1 VYQFR
6 QFALGGWAAYPLSQ
20 ALRVEAGLDFLHFS
34 RDVLVYAD
42 QNRDLIG
49 QAQFVAPY
57 LRLVFD
63 NTRREGDYYLTGN
76 RTTLRLQP
84 HLATAGLQHR
94 YAQLRFQSR
103 QYVSVGSG
111 LTFAFQ
117 LQGGVSAGPQRQH
130 FVIGGV
136 NDWAIRPQ
144 TDNAQDLPLTAG
156 VNDFLST
163 TFAAPIR
170 GTRYNVRNGTQFGVL
185 NVEMRVPLKRLF
197 ATGLP
202 DNRQHSWVWYAF
214 WDVGTAWVQGNPFSQ
229 RNPINVDYIQRP
241 PFTITVQSLKSP
253 FAQGV
258 GTGLQGYLFG
268 ILGRLDIAFPIEDG
282 LTGSPRVMVS
292 FGRSF

>member
-1 VYQFR
+1 
-6 QFALGGWAAYPLSQ
+6 
-20 ALRVEAGLDFLHFS
+20 
-34 RDVLVYAD
+34 
-42 QNRDLIG
+42 
-49 QAQFVAPY
+49 
-57 LRLVFD
+57 
-63 NTRREGDYYLTGN
+63 
-76 RTTLRLQP
+76 
-84 HLATAGLQHR
+84 
-94 YAQLRFQSR
+94 
-103 QYVSVGSG
+103 
-111 LTFAFQ
+111 
-117 LQGGVSAGPQRQH
+117 
-130 FVIGGV
+130 
-136 NDWAIRPQ
+136 
-144 TDNAQDLPLTAG
+144 
-156 VNDFLST
+156 
-163 TFAAPIR
+163 
-170 GTRYNVRNGTQFGVL
+170 VRNGTQFGVL